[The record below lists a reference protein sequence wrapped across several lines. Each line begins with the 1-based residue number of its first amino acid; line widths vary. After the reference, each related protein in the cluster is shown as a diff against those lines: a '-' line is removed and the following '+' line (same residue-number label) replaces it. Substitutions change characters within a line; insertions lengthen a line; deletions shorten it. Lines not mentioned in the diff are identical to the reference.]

1 MSEIEKIQR
10 YIERSNVPC
19 NRRYGASVK
28 ETFAMAS
35 EMGRVDAIILAFDYG
50 CAKGYRMAKAE
61 GRTRA

>member
-19 NRRYGASVK
+19 NRRYGTSAK
-28 ETFAMAS
+28 KIFAMAS
-35 EMGRVDAIILAFDYG
+35 EMGRVDAVILAFDYG

-61 GRTRA
+61 ERVRA